1 MLRERCTPGDWSMLT
16 SEPSRTAIGAAA
28 HRATHQLLENGAVF
42 RDPLALSI
50 LGLAPEELLKRAE
63 EQPNERGLRFFI
75 AARSA
80 LAEAKFAE
88 AVHERHVEQLV
99 IIGAG
104 LDTFAYRNPFAD
116 AVRTFELDHPASQS
130 WKLERLRAAKIAI
143 PASVTFVPVD
153 LEHATLTQ
161 ALSAAGFSFEKRSFF
176 IWLGT
181 VPYLT
186 QDSIEAILRTF
197 GELPAGADIVFDYA
211 EPLVIGSPSND
222 RFRDLA
228 DRVAAIGEPF
238 MSLLP
243 SDVLQAI
250 VRSAGFEK
258 IEDYNVRD
266 LAERHWG
273 AEAVEARARAGTPI
287 PNRGGHVVFAS
298 TC

>member
-1 MLRERCTPGDWSMLT
+1 MLT

-28 HRATHQLLENGAVF
+28 HRATHQLIENGAVF

-63 EQPNERGLRFFI
+63 EQPSERGLRFFI

-88 AVHERHVEQLV
+88 AVHERDVEQLV

-116 AVRTFELDHPASQS
+116 AVTTFELDHPTSQN
-130 WKLERLRAAKIAI
+130 WKLERLRAAKITV
-143 PASVTFVPVD
+143 PQSVTFVPVD

-186 QDSIEAILRTF
+186 QDSIEAILRTV
-197 GELPAGADIVFDYA
+197 GDLPAGAEIVFDYA
-211 EPLVIGSPSND
+211 EPLAIGGPSND
-222 RFRDLA
+222 RFR
-228 DRVAAIGEPF
+228 G
-238 MSLLP
+238 LL
-243 SDVLQAI
+243 
-250 VRSAGFEK
+250 
-258 IEDYNVRD
+258 
-266 LAERHWG
+266 
-273 AEAVEARARAGTPI
+273 
-287 PNRGGHVVFAS
+287 
-298 TC
+298 TCA